1 MRLLLVE
8 DEPTQL
14 LMTQRMLRRGGFE
27 VETASDGAAALEK
40 LATGRF
46 QLLVTDWEMP
56 GMDGPTLCR
65 KVRATRLPGYLYI
78 LVLTG
83 QISTRSVVIGLEAG
97 ADDYVRKPADEAE
110 LLARLAAGRR
120 IVQLEQ
126 SLRDANAQIQR
137 LSIIDPLVD
146 AYNRRYLN
154 ESSCRRSSWR
164 GASRRHWRW
173 RPSSRTSTSS
183 NPSMTSTGT
192 RPAMPCSGTSCDSR
206 AVRSART
213 WTGSP
218 VTAARSSWWCCRTPT
233 WRGPQKWRSSCVSYA
248 PAVWFARSPAR
259 CAIPRVSD
267 RRARERY
274 AFTRRRGGV
283 RAAPGGCRALPQQAR
298 RPRPRHRGR
307 LKIAHAIGSNDTPM
321 MATVT
326 SPKLFFTS
334 GMLPNRNPPQT
345 KRLPQAMPPAML

>member
-1 MRLLLVE
+1 VNPETPLRLLLVE

-120 IVQLEQ
+120 IVRLEQ

-137 LSIIDPLVD
+137 LSITDPLVD
-146 AYNRRYLN
+146 TFNRRYLN
-154 ESSCRRSSWR
+154 EQLIQE
-164 GASRRHWRW
+164 
-173 RPSSRTSTSS
+173 
-183 NPSMTSTGT
+183 
-192 RPAMPCSGTSCDSR
+192 
-206 AVRSART
+206 V
-213 WTGSP
+213 
-218 VTAARSSWWCCRTPT
+218 
-233 WRGPQKWRSSCVSYA
+233 
-248 PAVWFARSPAR
+248 
-259 CAIPRVSD
+259 
-267 RRARERY
+267 E
-274 AFTRRRGGV
+274 
-283 RAAPGGCRALPQQAR
+283 QAR
-298 RPRPRHRGR
+298 RQPRALSAILADLDFFKSINDQHGHQVGDDVLKHFVSLARGAIR
-307 LKIAHAIGSNDTPM
+307 ENLDWVARYGGEEFVVVLPDTDLAQALKVAEKLRERCAGSVVPTEWGELRYTASFGVAALEAGEGPNGAAAEALLRQAD
-321 MATVT
+321 AALYRSKREGRNRVTVADPIR
-326 SPKLFFTS
+326 SEQRS
-334 GMLPNRNPPQT
+334 GR
-345 KRLPQAMPPAML
+345 

>member
-154 ESSCRRSSWR
+154 EQLMHEVELARRQPQALALAAILADLDFFKSINDQH
-164 GASRRHWRW
+164 GHQA
-173 RPSSRTSTSS
+173 
-183 NPSMTSTGT
+183 G
-192 RPAMPCSGTSCDSR
+192 D
-206 AVRSART
+206 AVLRDFVGLARSAIRANLD
-213 WTGSP
+213 W
-218 VTAARSSWWCCRTPT
+218 VAR
-233 WRGPQKWRSSCVSYA
+233 Y
-248 PAVWFARSPAR
+248 
-259 CAIPRVSD
+259 
-267 RRARERY
+267 
-274 AFTRRRGGV
+274 GGEEFV
-283 RAAPGGCRALPQQAR
+283 VVLPDTDLARAAQVAEQLRELCAGSVVRTESGEVRYTASFGVAALE
-298 RPRPRHRGR
+298 
-307 LKIAHAIGSNDTPM
+307 NDTPSPG
-321 MATVT
+321 AAAESLLRRADAALYRSKREGRNRVTV
-326 SPKLFFTS
+326 
-334 GMLPNRNPPQT
+334 
-345 KRLPQAMPPAML
+345 AD

>member
-1 MRLLLVE
+1 MSPETPMRLLLVE

-154 ESSCRRSSWR
+154 EQLMQEVELARRQPQALALAAILADLDFFKAINDQHGHQAGDAVLR
-164 GASRRHWRW
+164 DFVA
-173 RPSSRTSTSS
+173 
-183 NPSMTSTGT
+183 
-192 RPAMPCSGTSCDSR
+192 R
-206 AVRSART
+206 ARSAIRANLDWVARYGGEEFVVVLPDTDLARAAEVAEQLRKLCAGSVVRT
-213 WTGSP
+213 QSSEVRYTASFGVAALENDTLSP
-218 VTAARSSWWCCRTPT
+218 GAAAES
-233 WRGPQKWRSSCVSYA
+233 VL
-248 PAVWFARSPAR
+248 
-259 CAIPRVSD
+259 
-267 RRARERY
+267 RRADAALYRSKRE
-274 AFTRRRGGV
+274 
-283 RAAPGGCRALPQQAR
+283 
-298 RPRPRHRGR
+298 GR
-307 LKIAHAIGSNDTPM
+307 NRV
-321 MATVT
+321 TV
-326 SPKLFFTS
+326 
-334 GMLPNRNPPQT
+334 
-345 KRLPQAMPPAML
+345 AD

>member
-154 ESSCRRSSWR
+154 EQLMQEVALARRQPQALALAAILADLDFFKSINDQH
-164 GASRRHWRW
+164 GHQA
-173 RPSSRTSTSS
+173 
-183 NPSMTSTGT
+183 G
-192 RPAMPCSGTSCDSR
+192 D
-206 AVRSART
+206 AVLRDFVRLARSAIRANLDWVARYGGEEFVVVLPDTDLARAAEVAQQLRELCAGSVVRT
-213 WTGSP
+213 ESGEVRYTASFGVAALENDTLSP
-218 VTAARSSWWCCRTPT
+218 GAAAES
-233 WRGPQKWRSSCVSYA
+233 VL
-248 PAVWFARSPAR
+248 
-259 CAIPRVSD
+259 
-267 RRARERY
+267 RRADAALYRSKRE
-274 AFTRRRGGV
+274 
-283 RAAPGGCRALPQQAR
+283 
-298 RPRPRHRGR
+298 GR
-307 LKIAHAIGSNDTPM
+307 DRV
-321 MATVT
+321 TV
-326 SPKLFFTS
+326 
-334 GMLPNRNPPQT
+334 
-345 KRLPQAMPPAML
+345 AD